1 MRRLPAFAT
10 IAATLITATTMFAT
24 GQVAAQSGGRL
35 DLVAQTTWLGD
46 LPAAIDLRVSGAP
59 EDARLAVRIV
69 GPAATRGEVR
79 ASYRRPDDN
88 TDLLAFF
95 EVIDLEAAR
104 VGSGDVISVVMP
116 DEEIGLLLRR
126 DPGALIVVIDLMSED
141 VILDTL
147 ITHILVDGPSP
158 NVRRKLSIALIH
170 DMRQPLAARSDGSTV
185 LDEDSLAA
193 SLEFPATRPETPIAM
208 RINAETVEAIE
219 ATESSNGGP
228 TIDSVRTLLSTQQ
241 LFLEPW
247 VDLDEEAWRAVG
259 EPDTVLAQY
268 DRGRSSTEAHLA
280 TSPTGIV
287 RLDTDATANTITLLR
302 SAGATGLLVDTGQ
315 VRLSPAVG
323 DLHNPVQL
331 LDSNELAI
339 QTVVTDSAILDTLSG
354 SDSELAA
361 QRAVVELAIDAR
373 NLLIDGAEVID
384 ITDLDPVAL
393 DVLLEGIAA
402 SDQLEII
409 NLEEAFSQPF
419 ARGFNGTALSARLN
433 SDPAP
438 NLASAAADL
447 QLTRSAL
454 DSYSSMVAPAEAP
467 IIPLRHLLEASV
479 SSSLQAEDVDLFT
492 SEVFDAISKG
502 TQGITVIEGGRVTL
516 ASRTADLPLR
526 IRNDQSLPITVNM
539 FLSSEKLRFPNGDH
553 LTITLAPGD
562 NALTVTVEAI
572 TSGDA
577 RVTTTLTSPDGKL
590 ELARGNVNIRSTAIS
605 GLGLIISLVALAI
618 LSTWWI
624 RTILRVRRNRAAA
637 SFSKSEGDATEA
649 VTDTELGES

>member
-1 MRRLPAFAT
+1 MNRLPAFAT
-10 IAATLITATTMFAT
+10 IVATVIAATMFAA
-24 GQVAAQSGGRL
+24 GQVGAQSGGRL

-59 EDARLAVRIV
+59 QDARLAVRII
-69 GPAATRGEVR
+69 GPATTRDEVR
-79 ASYRRPDDN
+79 DSYRRTDDSK
-88 TDLLAFF
+88 DLLAFF

-116 DEEIGLLLRR
+116 DEEIGILLRR

-147 ITHILVDGPSP
+147 ITHVLVDGPSP
-158 NVRRKLSIALIH
+158 NVRRKLSIALVH
-170 DMRQPLAARSDGSTV
+170 DLRQPLAAQPDGSIV
-185 LDEDSLAA
+185 LDQDSLAA

-208 RINAETVEAIE
+208 RVNAETIEAIE
-219 ATESSNGGP
+219 AIGLLNGGP
-228 TIDSVRTLLSTQQ
+228 TIDSVRSLLSTQQ

-247 VDLDEEAWRAVG
+247 VDLDEEAWRAAG
-259 EPDTVLAQY
+259 EPDTVLGNY
-268 DRGRSSTEAHLA
+268 DRGRSSTETQLA
-280 TSPTGIV
+280 TVSTGIV
-287 RLDTDATANTITLLR
+287 RLDRDATAETITLLR
-302 SAGATGLLVDTGQ
+302 STGATGLLVDTDQ
-315 VRLSPAVG
+315 VRLSPAIG

-331 LDSNELAI
+331 LDSNEFAI
-339 QTVVTDSAILDTLSG
+339 QTVVTDSTILDTLSG

-361 QRAVVELAIDAR
+361 QRAVVELAVEAR
-373 NLLIDGAEVID
+373 NLLINGAEIID
-384 ITDLDPVAL
+384 ITNLDPVAL

-402 SDQLEII
+402 SDQLEIVS
-409 NLEEAFSQPF
+409 LEETFDQPF
-419 ARGFNGTALSARLN
+419 ARGSNGAALSARLI

-438 NLASAAADL
+438 DLTSVAADL
-447 QLTRSAL
+447 QLTRSTL
-454 DSYSSMVAPAEAP
+454 DSYASMVAPAEAP
-467 IIPLRHLLEASV
+467 IIPLRQLLEASV
-479 SSSLQAEDVDLFT
+479 SSSLQAEDVELFT

-526 IRNDQSLPITVNM
+526 IRNDQTLPITVDM

-553 LTITLAPGD
+553 HTITIAPGD
-562 NALTVTVEAI
+562 NTFTVTVEAI

-577 RVTTTLTSPDGKL
+577 RVTSTLTSPDGKL

-605 GLGLIISLVALAI
+605 GLGLIISLIALAI

-637 SFSKSEGDATEA
+637 SFSRSEGDATEA
-649 VTDTELGES
+649 AADTELGES